1 MPTYRLTIN
10 GRTRELDISAQ
21 GDRLHIAERAAATD
35 GASAAVPLVAD
46 ARLIHREQAPG
57 GLMLIELSLPDGS
70 HRRVRLSGM
79 REGDRRKLW
88 IDGRELSA
96 TRARPGAAPAAA
108 EGSLASAIPAV
119 VSRLLLAPGD
129 DVRAGDRLL
138 LLESMKMVIPIQA
151 PRDGRL
157 ARYLCA
163 EGDAVPAGVPL
174 VELEPL

>member
-1 MPTYRLTIN
+1 MATYRLTIHD
-10 GRTRELDISAQ
+10 RTRELEVSAQ
-21 GDRLHIAERAAATD
+21 AERLHITAAATD
-35 GASAAVPLVAD
+35 PADPPLVAD
-46 ARLIHREQAPG
+46 VRLLHREPG
-57 GLMLIELSLPDGS
+57 PDGLLLVELSLPDGT
-70 HRRVRLSGM
+70 RRLVRLGGV
-79 REGDRRKLW
+79 REGDKRRLW
-88 IDGRELSA
+88 IDGRELTA
-96 TRARPGAAPAAA
+96 RRARPGPAPAAA

-129 DVRAGDRLL
+129 DIRAGDRLL
-138 LLESMKMVIPIQA
+138 LLESMKMVIPILA